1 MMRHGWL
8 ICYAR
13 RNKELRSMVS
23 VCVRAG
29 LDIPLMMHGES
40 MSKNDLRQKEEKL
53 QDYFLY
59 EMRKAP
65 YRAK

>member
-1 MMRHGWL
+1 
-8 ICYAR
+8 
-13 RNKELRSMVS
+13 MVS